1 MTEHYSH
8 FPTPLQEY
16 QRHIAHANFI
26 ILSEVVNN
34 NQKQNNNEQQ

>member
-16 QRHIAHANFI
+16 QRHIAHANNI
-26 ILSEVVNN
+26 ILSEVINEIQN
-34 NQKQNNNEQQ
+34 QNNNEQQ